1 MKEDTLQFQNKTCFQ
16 NALILALAENDSLID
31 NSPSIDMNSSLND
44 LLPYDLL
51 EKIDRISSS
60 SELNISAH
68 SNKVSEDDLC
78 SNTISF
84 ENEADTA
91 DNSTLNQYHSLSKY
105 PKSTSSSSLL
115 NAYYPSSISFTYR
128 NSILLNNNN
137 NSNDYF
143 TIRKMSEQNVPLWN
157 SNYPLQYAFNYEA
170 SDSNNSNSNNNVV
183 YKSKKKNKK
192 KKKKNKDEFT
202 IEMFGRRGWICEQC
216 NNFNYDSRNKCNRCG
231 ILKQA
236 KIINYELLPSQL
248 STTTTTQS
256 HLSSNKS
263 TNSSDD
269 NEDKNVKTDLN
280 INYKGDWICTNC
292 NNLNYAFRLTCNR
305 CQVVKNEQPQMS
317 SLSNVSTISGISNGG
332 N

>member
-16 NALILALAENDSLID
+16 NALILSFAENDLPID
-31 NSPSIDMNSSLND
+31 NSPCSEMNSSLND

-51 EKIDRISSS
+51 EKIDCISSS
-60 SELNISAH
+60 SDLNISTH
-68 SNKVSEDDLC
+68 SNKVSEVDVC
-78 SNTISF
+78 SNNISF
-84 ENEADTA
+84 ENEPETA

-105 PKSTSSSSLL
+105 PKSTSSSSSLINTYYL
-115 NAYYPSSISFTYR
+115 NNVSLTYR
-128 NSILLNNNN
+128 NNIVLNNN
-137 NSNDYF
+137 DYF
-143 TIRKMSEQNVPLWN
+143 SIRKMSEQNVPLWN
-157 SNYPLQYAFNYEA
+157 NNYALQHAFNYEA
-170 SDSNNSNSNNNVV
+170 SDNNNNNNVI

-248 STTTTTQS
+248 STTTQS
-256 HLSSNKS
+256 QVSSNKS
-263 TNSSDD
+263 TSTFTNSSDD
-269 NEDKNVKTDLN
+269 NEDKNVKMNLN
-280 INYKGDWICTNC
+280 LNYKGDWICSNC

-305 CQVVKNEQPQMS
+305 CQVVKNEQTQMS
-317 SLSNVSTISGISNGG
+317 SLSNVSTISGMSNGG